1 MITLKNK
8 NNISESELI
17 EIISLE
23 QEIFFHNGY
32 TLENLNSFLESQNFY
47 CLVYKDNSQILGY
60 SLFFLNEQEAEIYK
74 IAVVYNYRNKK
85 IGSKLISYLKENYK
99 SIFLEVSDRDNTINF
114 YLKNNFKVIHK
125 RDNYY
130 SDNSNAFLMKWIKKD
145 I

>member
-8 NNISESELI
+8 NNISESELN
-17 EIISLE
+17 EIVSLE
-23 QEIFFHNGY
+23 QEIFLHNGY

-47 CLVYKDNSQILGY
+47 CLIYKDNKQILGY
-60 SLFFLNEQEAEIYK
+60 CLFFENEQEAEIYK
-74 IAVVYNYRNKK
+74 IGVVYSYRNKK
-85 IGSKLISYLKENYK
+85 IGSNLLSYLKENYK
-99 SIFLEVSDRDNTINF
+99 SIFLEVSDRDNTTNF

-130 SDNSNAFLMKWIKKD
+130 SDNSDAFLMKWIKQG

>member
-74 IAVVYNYRNKK
+74 IAVVCNYRNKK